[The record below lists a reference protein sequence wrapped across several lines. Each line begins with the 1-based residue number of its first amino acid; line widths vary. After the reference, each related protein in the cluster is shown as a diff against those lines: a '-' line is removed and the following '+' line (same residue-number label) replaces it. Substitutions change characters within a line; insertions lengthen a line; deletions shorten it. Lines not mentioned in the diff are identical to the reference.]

1 MSAEKLYWQ
10 GKSLFDEEKYE
21 EALEVFHRALQQE
34 ELHTLSLYGRALS
47 FFKLQRFPESIQ
59 DFDKLINLIPNNAT
73 YLSERGV
80 ALHLS
85 GNNEIALQDFDKAVE
100 LEPENP
106 YRYSSRAYIK
116 DRMQDFQGSI
126 DDYTKAI
133 ELDPED
139 AISYNNRGLVEEKL
153 GYKDKA
159 KKSFDIADK
168 LVPAQPRSERVY
180 QEQVTDHNGMPEI
193 RSEKKL
199 GFKQYLEV
207 MGSVF
212 TSKNNLREFIDFVG
226 GKLKSGR

>member
-21 EALEVFHRALQQE
+21 EALKVFHRALQE
-34 ELHTLSLYGRALS
+34 EDLHTLSIYGRALS
-47 FFKLQRFPESIQ
+47 FFKLQRFQESIQ

-100 LEPENP
+100 LEPDNP

-116 DRMQDFQGSI
+116 DRMKDFQGSI

-153 GYKDKA
+153 GYNDKA

-168 LVPAQPRSERVY
+168 LMPAQPRPEKINK
-180 QEQVTDHNGMPEI
+180 EQKTDFNGMPKI
-193 RSEKKL
+193 GTEKSPGL
-199 GFKQYLEV
+199 KQYLEV
-207 MGSVF
+207 IGSVF
-212 TSKNNLREFIDFVG
+212 TSKNNLKEFIDFVG

>member
-1 MSAEKLYWQ
+1 MSAEKFYWQ
-10 GKSLFDEEKYE
+10 GKKLFDEENYE
-21 EALEVFHRALQQE
+21 EALKTFHRALQEE

-47 FFKLQRFPESIQ
+47 YFKMQRFHEAIQ
-59 DFDKLINLIPNNAT
+59 DFDKLINLIPKNAT

-80 ALHLS
+80 ALHLA
-85 GNNEIALQDFDKAVE
+85 GDNQAALKDFDKAVD

-139 AISYNNRGLVEEKL
+139 AIAYNNRGLVEEKL

-159 KKSFDIADK
+159 KQSFDIADK
-168 LVPAQPRSERVY
+168 LMPAQPRK
-180 QEQVTDHNGMPEI
+180 EQVQQQQATDQHGMPEI
-193 RSEKKL
+193 KSDSKPRY
-199 GFKQYLEV
+199 KQYLEV

-212 TSKNNLREFIDFVG
+212 TSRQNLKEFVDFVG
-226 GKLKSGR
+226 NKLKSGK